1 MKMNKLSLT
10 TLLLST
16 MILLF
21 GASAAHSKTESEYA
35 VEHCATVNGQVEHVL
50 KDSTRVDCLT
60 EYDAIEY
67 DFTYKWYECITQALY
82 YRKMTGMQA
91 LCGLIRKNGTYIETE
106 HIKRAID
113 TVKEFNIPVYI
124 FVIDQ

>member
-1 MKMNKLSLT
+1 MNKLSMLLGI
-10 TLLLST
+10 LLLS
-16 MILLF
+16 MSFI
-21 GASAAHSKTESEYA
+21 AHAKSESEYA
-35 VEHCATVNGQVEHVL
+35 EEHCSKIKGQLEHVL

-67 DFTYKWYECITQALY
+67 DFTNKWYECITQALY

-106 HIKRAID
+106 HIQRALD
-113 TVKEFNIPVYI
+113 TVKEYNIPVYI
-124 FVIDQ
+124 FIIR